1 LSALK
6 LFGII
11 TWSICGLALAVLL
24 GLVAYASWAK
34 RRTAARK
41 LQREHYIQ
49 LLKVGGGELGGGAAV
64 PADDVLTDLAVELLE
79 LVRGDG
85 KARFA
90 ERMARVGAVAR
101 LHARL
106 LRGNVRDRV
115 LAAAALANFEDKET
129 KAALTEALDDRNPRV
144 ARVAALS
151 LATIGNAPPPMEVIR
166 RLGGGEHEASLL
178 IAMLLVEIAQ
188 SDAGSVRLLFLD
200 PDLQASLKAVAAEA
214 LALCNDIDA
223 APAIADLAMN
233 ADSGANELPRYLGAL
248 ADIGHPAGAP
258 AVLKWLDSSSAK
270 VRAAAAR
277 AAGRIGIALALDRLE
292 ALLGDPDWWVRF
304 ETANAL
310 LRLGAEG
317 QRRLILAAAGN
328 QEPAR
333 ETAALTLAEHAEHA
347 DAA

>member
-1 LSALK
+1 
-6 LFGII
+6 
-11 TWSICGLALAVLL
+11 
-24 GLVAYASWAK
+24 
-34 RRTAARK
+34 
-41 LQREHYIQ
+41 
-49 LLKVGGGELGGGAAV
+49 
-64 PADDVLTDLAVELLE
+64 
-79 LVRGDG
+79 
-85 KARFA
+85 
-90 ERMARVGAVAR
+90 
-101 LHARL
+101 
-106 LRGNVRDRV
+106 
-115 LAAAALANFEDKET
+115 
-129 KAALTEALDDRNPRV
+129 
-144 ARVAALS
+144 
-151 LATIGNAPPPMEVIR
+151 
-166 RLGGGEHEASLL
+166 
-178 IAMLLVEIAQ
+178 MLLVEIAQ

-200 PDLQASLKAVAAEA
+200 SDLPANLKAVAAEA
-214 LALCNDIDA
+214 LALCNDIAA

-277 AAGRIGIALALDRLE
+277 AAGRIGIASALDRLE

-310 LRLGAEG
+310 LRLGSEG

>member
-1 LSALK
+1 LSALT
-6 LFGII
+6 LFWII
-11 TWSICGLALAVLL
+11 TWAICGLALAVLV

-34 RRTAARK
+34 GRTAALK

-49 LLKVGGGELGGGAAV
+49 MLKVDAEQTGVDAAV

-90 ERMARVGAVAR
+90 ERMAKVGAVAR

-144 ARVAALS
+144 ARIAALS

-178 IAMLLVEIAQ
+178 IAMLLVESAQ
-188 SDAGSVRLLFLD
+188 SDVASVRLLLFD
-200 PDLQASLKAVAAEA
+200 PDASADLKAVVAEA
-214 LALCNDIDA
+214 LALCNDIAA

-233 ADSGANELPRYLGAL
+233 ADPGANELPRYLGAL
-248 ADIGHPAGAP
+248 ADIGHPATGP
-258 AVLKWLDSSSAK
+258 AVLKWLDSSSAQ

-277 AAGRIGIALALDRLE
+277 AAGRIGIATALDGLE
-292 ALLGDPDWWVRF
+292 ALIGDPDWWVRF

-317 QRRLILAAAGN
+317 RRRLNLAAAGN
-328 QEPAR
+328 HGPAR
-333 ETAALTLAEHAEHA
+333 EAAALTLAEHA
-347 DAA
+347 DAT